1 MIKSITPLRTK
12 NEFCEHCKCK
22 CKGIRIPYLIESSN
36 DPNLKMLLCNCCID
50 MALNE
55 NGILPE
61 EF

>member
-22 CKGIRIPYLIESSN
+22 CEGIRIPYLLESSN
-36 DPNLKMLLCNCCID
+36 DPNLKKIVCNCCID
-50 MALNE
+50 IVLNE
-55 NGILPE
+55 QGILPE